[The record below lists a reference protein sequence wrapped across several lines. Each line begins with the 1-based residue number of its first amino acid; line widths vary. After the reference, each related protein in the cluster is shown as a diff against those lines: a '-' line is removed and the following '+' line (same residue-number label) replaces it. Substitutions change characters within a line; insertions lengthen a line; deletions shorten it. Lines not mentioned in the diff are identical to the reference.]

1 MKPESQF
8 TRELKALMRAN
19 LETLPEAGAALA
31 AYGSGNL
38 ETIHKAEMRFANA
51 YANKA
56 ERDFKLFLWTMLA
69 LQVAFAAAVFLSHK

>member
-19 LETLPEAGAALA
+19 LETLPEARAALA

-38 ETIHKAEMRFANA
+38 ETIHAAEMKFANA
-51 YANKA
+51 YASRA
-56 ERDFKLFLWTMLA
+56 EREFRRFLWTMAA
-69 LQVAFAAAVFLSHK
+69 LQVVFAALVFLSRK